1 VLRRFPLDP
10 YVSLIVATVVLALVL
25 PLPEAMLPLLGVA
38 TKASIA
44 LLFFLYG
51 ARLAPQAVWRG
62 LLHWRLQALV
72 LVGTF
77 GLFPVL
83 GLASRVL
90 VPALLSPQLYL
101 GILFLCLLP
110 STVQSSI
117 AFTSLAG
124 GNVAAAVSATSASS
138 VIGIV
143 VTPILAA
150 LLVGGAGEISLSSLE
165 GVVLQL
171 QLPFLAG
178 QAVRPLI
185 APLIERRRRLVSL
198 VDRIAVLLIVYM
210 AVSAATGRGVWHV
223 LRPLDLLGVVLTT
236 ALLLTFVLGFLVL
249 ICRRIGLP
257 RPDEI
262 AVVFCGG
269 NKSLVTGVSMLSAL
283 LPADVAGMAVLPLI
297 VFHQIQLI
305 ASATVAAR
313 YAQGNERHRDR
324 LS

>member
-1 VLRRFPLDP
+1 
-10 YVSLIVATVVLALVL
+10 
-25 PLPEAMLPLLGVA
+25 
-38 TKASIA
+38 
-44 LLFFLYG
+44 LFFLYG
-51 ARLAPQAVWRG
+51 ARLAPQAVWQG
-62 LLHWRLQALV
+62 LLHWRLQVLV
-72 LVGTF
+72 LLATF

-90 VPALLSPQLYL
+90 VPALLSPHLYV

-143 VTPILAA
+143 ATPILAD
-150 LLVGGAGEISLSSLE
+150 LLIGAGGDVSLSSLE
-165 GVVLQL
+165 GVLLQL

-178 QAVRPLI
+178 QAVRPWI
-185 APLIERRRRLVSL
+185 APLIERKRRLVSL
-198 VDRIAVLLIVYM
+198 VDRVAVLLIVYM
-210 AVSAATGRGVWHV
+210 AVSAAAGRGVWQV
-223 LRPLDLLGVVLTT
+223 LRPLDLFGVVLTT
-236 ALLLTFVLGFLVL
+236 AMILALALGFLVL

-269 NKSLVTGVSMLSAL
+269 NKGLVTGVSMLSAL

-313 YAQGNERHRDR
+313 YARPSERQG
-324 LS
+324 

>member
-1 VLRRFPLDP
+1 
-10 YVSLIVATVVLALVL
+10 VATVVLALVL
-25 PLPEAMLPLLGVA
+25 PLPDVMLPLFGVA
-38 TKASIA
+38 AKASIA

-51 ARLAPQAVWRG
+51 ARLAPQAVWQG
-62 LLHWRLQALV
+62 LLHWRLQVLV
-72 LVGTF
+72 LLATF

-90 VPALLSPQLYL
+90 VPALLSPHLYV

-143 VTPILAA
+143 ATPILAD
-150 LLVGGAGEISLSSLE
+150 LLIGAGGDVSLSSLE
-165 GVVLQL
+165 GVLLQL

-178 QAVRPLI
+178 QAVRPWI
-185 APLIERRRRLVSL
+185 APLIERKRRLVSL
-198 VDRIAVLLIVYM
+198 VDRVAVLLIVYM
-210 AVSAATGRGVWHV
+210 AVSAAAGRGVWQV
-223 LRPLDLLGVVLTT
+223 LRPIDLFGVVLTT
-236 ALLLTFVLGFLVL
+236 AMILALALGFLVL

-269 NKSLVTGVSMLSAL
+269 NKGLVTGVSMLSAL

-313 YAQGNERHRDR
+313 YARASERQG
-324 LS
+324 

>member
-1 VLRRFPLDP
+1 
-10 YVSLIVATVVLALVL
+10 VATVVLALVL
-25 PLPEAMLPLLGVA
+25 PLPVVMLPLLGVA
-38 TKASIA
+38 AKASIA

-51 ARLAPQAVWRG
+51 ARLAPQAVWQG
-62 LLHWRLQALV
+62 LLHWRLQVLV
-72 LVGTF
+72 LLATF
-77 GLFPVL
+77 GLFPAL

-90 VPALLSPQLYL
+90 VPALLSPHLYV

-143 VTPILAA
+143 ATPILAD
-150 LLVGGAGEISLSSLE
+150 LLIGAGGDVSLSSLE
-165 GVVLQL
+165 GVLLQL

-178 QAVRPLI
+178 QAVRPWI
-185 APLIERRRRLVSL
+185 APLIERKRRLVSL
-198 VDRIAVLLIVYM
+198 VDRVAVLLIVYM
-210 AVSAATGRGVWHV
+210 AVSAAAGRGVWQV
-223 LRPLDLLGVVLTT
+223 LRPIDLFGVVLTT
-236 ALLLTFVLGFLVL
+236 AMILALALGFLVL

-269 NKSLVTGVSMLSAL
+269 NKGLVTGVSMLSAL

-313 YAQGNERHRDR
+313 YARASERQG
-324 LS
+324 

>member
-1 VLRRFPLDP
+1 
-10 YVSLIVATVVLALVL
+10 VATVVLALVL
-25 PLPEAMLPLLGVA
+25 PLPVVMLPLLGVA
-38 TKASIA
+38 AKACIA

-51 ARLAPQAVWRG
+51 ARLAPQAVWQG
-62 LLHWRLQALV
+62 LLHWRLQVLV
-72 LVGTF
+72 LLATF
-77 GLFPVL
+77 GLFPAL

-90 VPALLSPQLYL
+90 VPALLSPHLYV

-143 VTPILAA
+143 ATPVLAD
-150 LLVGGAGEISLSSLE
+150 LLIGAGGDVSLSSLE
-165 GVVLQL
+165 GVLLQL

-178 QAVRPLI
+178 QAVRPWI
-185 APLIERRRRLVSL
+185 APLIERKRRLVSL
-198 VDRIAVLLIVYM
+198 VDRVAVLLIVYM
-210 AVSAATGRGVWHV
+210 AVSAAAGRGVWQV
-223 LRPLDLLGVVLTT
+223 LRPLDLFGVVLTT
-236 ALLLTFVLGFLVL
+236 AMILALALGFLVL

-269 NKSLVTGVSMLSAL
+269 NKGLVTGVSMLSAL

-313 YAQGNERHRDR
+313 YARASERQG
-324 LS
+324 

>member
-1 VLRRFPLDP
+1 M
-10 YVSLIVATVVLALVL
+10 ATVVLALVL
-25 PLPEAMLPLLGVA
+25 PLPVVMLPLLGVA
-38 TKASIA
+38 AKASIA

-51 ARLAPQAVWRG
+51 ARLAPQAVWQG
-62 LLHWRLQALV
+62 LLHWRLQVLV
-72 LVGTF
+72 LLATF

-90 VPALLSPQLYL
+90 VPALLSPHLYV

-143 VTPILAA
+143 ATPILAD
-150 LLVGGAGEISLSSLE
+150 LLIGAGGDVSLSSLE
-165 GVVLQL
+165 GVLLQL

-178 QAVRPLI
+178 QAVRPWI
-185 APLIERRRRLVSL
+185 APLIERKRRLVSL
-198 VDRIAVLLIVYM
+198 VDRVAVLLIVYM
-210 AVSAATGRGVWHV
+210 AVSAAAGRGVWQV
-223 LRPLDLLGVVLTT
+223 LRPLDLFGVVLTT
-236 ALLLTFVLGFLVL
+236 AMILALALGFLVL

-269 NKSLVTGVSMLSAL
+269 NKGLVTGVSMLSAL

-313 YAQGNERHRDR
+313 YARASERQG
-324 LS
+324 

>member
-1 VLRRFPLDP
+1 MLRRFPLDP
-10 YVSLIVATVVLALVL
+10 YVLAIVATVVLALVL

-38 TKASIA
+38 AKASIA

-83 GLASRVL
+83 GLASRAL
-90 VPALLSPQLYL
+90 VPTLLSPQLYL

-138 VIGIV
+138 VIGIIA
-143 VTPILAA
+143 TPILAA
-150 LLVGGAGEISLSSLE
+150 LLIGGGGEISLSSLE

-185 APLIERRRRLVSL
+185 C
-198 VDRIAVLLIVYM
+198 LLYT
-210 AVSAATGRGVWHV
+210 S
-223 LRPLDLLGVVLTT
+223 PS
-236 ALLLTFVLGFLVL
+236 
-249 ICRRIGLP
+249 P
-257 RPDEI
+257 
-262 AVVFCGG
+262 
-269 NKSLVTGVSMLSAL
+269 
-283 LPADVAGMAVLPLI
+283 
-297 VFHQIQLI
+297 
-305 ASATVAAR
+305 
-313 YAQGNERHRDR
+313 RDR
-324 LS
+324 TRSRMPSSA